1 MPCRKISKKMVNR
14 TPQLFPIG
22 DVSRTSGQ
30 NVKVWEDM
38 RGSVSMGTDR
48 VSATA
53 VYIMQKQHSRI
64 LLLVTGG

>member
-30 NVKVWEDM
+30 KVWEDM
-38 RGSVSMGTDR
+38 RGSVCMGTDR